1 MNLPSEFFTPEELAE
16 ILETPQHS
24 RQCEIL
30 EKNNVAFI
38 RAASGKPRV
47 YRDKLLPSNELK
59 QNASFDFSSLG
70 AGRKA
75 KETVQQ

>member
-1 MNLPSEFFTPEELAE
+1 MSLPAEFFTPDELAA

-30 EKNNVAFI
+30 DQQNVVYI

-47 YRDKLLPSNELK
+47 YRDKLLPSHELK
-59 QNASFDFSSLG
+59 QNVSFDFSSIG